1 MSSEPL
7 KDALAEARV
16 LPFRRRAYGAR
27 RKRRP
32 VWLLLGVPL
41 AGALSIVAVPAAL
54 VVWVLHSS
62 RFALRDV
69 VVESGPRVPRG
80 WVEQTLQPLLGGNLI
95 RLRLADAR
103 ARLAGHPWL
112 EAAEIGKELPRRLR
126 VRVIERHAVALL
138 RNGAVLSYLD
148 SHGRAIAPWS
158 PQGDEDLLIVA
169 APESAEPAELVAALD
184 VARALERSAPAWAAA
199 LSEVEV
205 LGEDEF
211 RLTTA
216 AVPFPLVV
224 RASTL
229 ELGARRLQSLLPDIS
244 RRYSRVEAVDLRS
257 EQRIVIEPAVVPA
270 ESGTPTRPPAVAPAP
285 AAARAAA

>member
-1 MSSEPL
+1 LTSEPL

-16 LPFRRRAYGAR
+16 LPFRRRAFSAR

-32 VWLLLGVPL
+32 LWLLLGVPL

-80 WVEQTLQPLLGGNLI
+80 WVEQALQPLLGGNLI
-95 RLRLADAR
+95 RLRLGDAR

-148 SHGRAIAPWS
+148 PHGRAIAPWS

-169 APESAEPAELVAALD
+169 APETAEPAELVAALD
-184 VARALERSAPAWAAA
+184 VARALERSAPGWAAA

-244 RRYSRVEAVDLRS
+244 RRYPRVEAVDLRS
-257 EQRIVIEPAVVPA
+257 ERRIVIEPAVGPA